1 MNKKIEFK
9 NIDNEGITVVAPTSD
24 QYILLAYFIGKYR
37 FKGEFEEIIPRLE
50 SIRSGQKTFDQV
62 QPSNVLWSFGNASGY
77 FECDKDTAYLEPLD
91 ADSEFQRVV
100 LPLQEVID
108 LFREWKRF
116 LENN

>member
-1 MNKKIEFK
+1 MKKVEFVHIK
-9 NIDNEGITVVAPTSD
+9 QHDFKALKPLSD
-24 QYILLAYFIGKYR
+24 QYLLLSYFIEDYR
-37 FKGEFEEIIPRLE
+37 YRTSLNETISKLE
-50 SIRSGQKTFDQV
+50 SIRSGQKTFDQAQ
-62 QPSNVLWSFGNASGY
+62 QPNVLWSFGNASGY

-108 LFREWKRF
+108 LFKEWKRF

>member
-1 MNKKIEFK
+1 MKKIELIELK
-9 NIDNEGITVVAPTSD
+9 GGSRAVKSSSD
-24 QYILLAYFIGKYR
+24 QYLLLSYFIGQYR
-37 FKGEFEEIIPRLE
+37 FKAEFKEIIPQLE
-50 SIRSGQKTFDQV
+50 SIRSGQKTFDQI

-108 LFREWKRF
+108 LFKEWKRF
-116 LENN
+116 LESN